1 MSKYI
6 LKNNDEKFEKYL
18 ENIEKYYKLK
28 NKYNTL
34 LEKAKNKILNSDI
47 SIENKKKLFSK
58 SKPKCISCN
67 KDGGTLF
74 KETSDTLSVSCGNL
88 SKPCDLNISIKR
100 YKTLNLHNELI
111 NVDNEIKE
119 AKKEIMVTKL
129 DYLFNYILEDFA
141 VEKFEKIKDKL
152 NKQQEIY
159 NELVLLHN
167 TIDNEEYKNLISN
180 KVMENYNYINDFK
193 EIYNLYETTG
203 ENRYL
208 VSALELYASKIR
220 ILDEEILKMKYSINY
235 IEKNDDSNLNTLF
248 QYSKTLSEL
257 EISINE
263 DTTYNV
269 NTETEEDKETD
280 NVDED
285 DALDTEEKLE
295 E

>member
-58 SKPKCISCN
+58 SKPKCIACN

-74 KETSDTLSVSCGNL
+74 KESPDTLSVSCGNL
-88 SKPCDLNISIKR
+88 SKPCGLNITIKR
-100 YKTLNLHNELI
+100 YKTKNLHNELI
-111 NVDNEIKE
+111 NIDNELKE
-119 AKKEIMVTKL
+119 AKKDIMVTKL

-152 NKQQEIY
+152 NKKQEIY
-159 NELVLLHN
+159 NELVLLN
-167 TIDNEEYKNLISN
+167 NNVENEEFKNLIN
-180 KVMENYNYINDFK
+180 DKVMENYNYINDFK

-208 VSALELYASKIR
+208 VSALELYASKIHV
-220 ILDEEILKMKYSINY
+220 LDEEILKMKYTINY
-235 IEKNDDSNLNTLF
+235 IEKNNESNLNTLI
-248 QYSKTLSEL
+248 QYTKTLSDL
-257 EISINE
+257 EISIT
-263 DTTYNV
+263 DDDTYNIT
-269 NTETEEDKETD
+269 TETEDNEVDK
-280 NVDED
+280 D
-285 DALDTEEKLE
+285 DTLDTQDKIGE
-295 E
+295 

>member
-58 SKPKCISCN
+58 SKPKCIGCN

-74 KETSDTLSVSCGNL
+74 KETSDTLSVTCGNL
-88 SKPCDLNISIKR
+88 SKPCDLNINIKR
-100 YKTLNLHNELI
+100 YKTQNLHNELI

-152 NKQQEIY
+152 NKKQEIY

-167 TIDNEEYKNLISN
+167 TIDNEEYKNLISD
-180 KVMENYNYINDFK
+180 KVTENYNYINDFK

-220 ILDEEILKMKYSINY
+220 VLDEEILKMKYSINY
-235 IEKNDDSNLNTLF
+235 IEKNDDLNLNMLF

-269 NTETEEDKETD
+269 NTETEDKETD

-285 DALDTEEKLE
+285 DTLDTQEKIGE
-295 E
+295 

>member
-28 NKYNTL
+28 NKYNSL
-34 LEKAKNKILNSDI
+34 LEKAKNKILKSDI

-58 SKPKCISCN
+58 SKPKCIGCN
-67 KDGGTLF
+67 KEGGTLF

-88 SKPCDLNISIKR
+88 SNPCDLNINIKR
-100 YKTLNLHNELI
+100 CKIQNLHNELI

-119 AKKEIMVTKL
+119 AKKEIMITKL

-152 NKQQEIY
+152 NKKQEIY
-159 NELVLLHN
+159 NELVLLN
-167 TIDNEEYKNLISN
+167 NNVENEEFKNLIN
-180 KVMENYNYINDFK
+180 DKVTENYNYINDFK

-203 ENRYL
+203 EHRYL

-235 IEKNDDSNLNTLF
+235 IEKNDDLNLNTLF
-248 QYSKTLSEL
+248 QYTKTLSEL
-257 EISINE
+257 EIYINE
-263 DTTYNV
+263 DTKYNV
-269 NTETEEDKETD
+269 TTETDDTESKLEDKD
-280 NVDED
+280 DEI
-285 DALDTEEKLE
+285 DTEEKLE
-295 E
+295 D

>member
-1 MSKYI
+1 M
-6 LKNNDEKFEKYL
+6 
-18 ENIEKYYKLK
+18 
-28 NKYNTL
+28 
-34 LEKAKNKILNSDI
+34 KI
-47 SIENKKKLFSK
+47 KKKLFSK
-58 SKPKCISCN
+58 FKPKCISCN

-74 KETSDTLSVSCGNL
+74 KETSDTLSVNCGNL
-88 SKPCDLNISIKR
+88 SKPCDLNINIKR

>member
-58 SKPKCISCN
+58 SKPKCIGCN

-74 KETSDTLSVSCGNL
+74 KETSDSLSVTCGNL
-88 SKPCDLNISIKR
+88 SKPCDLNINIKR
-100 YKTLNLHNELI
+100 YKTQNLHNELI

-152 NKQQEIY
+152 NKKQEIY

-167 TIDNEEYKNLISN
+167 TIDNEEYKNLISD
-180 KVMENYNYINDFK
+180 KVTENYNYINDFK

-220 ILDEEILKMKYSINY
+220 VLDEEILKMKYSINY
-235 IEKNDDSNLNTLF
+235 IEKNDDLNLNMLF

-269 NTETEEDKETD
+269 NTETEDKETD

-285 DALDTEEKLE
+285 DTLDTQEKIGE
-295 E
+295 

>member
-6 LKNNDEKFEKYL
+6 LKNNDEKFQKYL
-18 ENIEKYYKLK
+18 ENIEKFYKLK

-58 SKPKCISCN
+58 FKPKCISCN

-74 KETSDTLSVSCGNL
+74 KETSDTLSVNCGNL
-88 SKPCDLNISIKR
+88 SKPCDLNINIKR

-152 NKQQEIY
+152 NKKQEIY
-159 NELVLLHN
+159 NELVLLYN
-167 TIDNEEYKNLISN
+167 TIDNEEYKILIN
-180 KVMENYNYINDFK
+180 DKVLENYNYINDFK

-208 VSALELYASKIR
+208 VSALELYTSKIR
-220 ILDEEILKMKYSINY
+220 VLDEEILKMKYSINY
-235 IEKNDDSNLNTLF
+235 IEKNYESNLNTLF

-257 EISINE
+257 EITINE
-263 DTTYNV
+263 NTRYNV
-269 NTETEEDKETD
+269 NTETEDKETD
-280 NVDED
+280 NIDKD
-285 DALDTEEKLE
+285 DTLDTEEKLKE
-295 E
+295 